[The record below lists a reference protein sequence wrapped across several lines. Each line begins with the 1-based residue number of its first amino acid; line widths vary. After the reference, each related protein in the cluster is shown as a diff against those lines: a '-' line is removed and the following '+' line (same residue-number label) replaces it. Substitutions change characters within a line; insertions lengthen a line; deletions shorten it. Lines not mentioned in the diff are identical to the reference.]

1 MYYIGINK
9 IMAISAE
16 ELEKI
21 LKKSFPN
28 GVIKITDLV
37 GDQDHYALELSDIQF
52 NGLTLINQHK
62 LVKNALSEVLNKK
75 LHAITI
81 KTIAI

>member
-1 MYYIGINK
+1 
-9 IMAISAE
+9 MAISAE

-21 LKKSFPN
+21 LKESFPN
-28 GVIKITDLV
+28 GIIKITDLV
-37 GDQDHYALELSDIQF
+37 GDQDHYALELLDIQF
-52 NGLTLINQHK
+52 RGLTLINQHK
-62 LVKNALSEVLNKK
+62 LVKNALSGVLNTK

>member
-1 MYYIGINK
+1 
-9 IMAISAE
+9 MAISAE

-21 LKKSFPN
+21 LRKSFPN
-28 GVIKITDLV
+28 SVIKITDLV

-52 NGLTLINQHK
+52 RELTLINQHK
-62 LVKNALSEVLNKK
+62 LVKNALSEILGGK

-81 KTIAI
+81 KTIVI